1 MLKDLRIQKKLLE
14 YYTENYAKMPNT
26 RDEAIEFLSRKNMHM
41 GLCASSYFVFSQR
54 ISRRKWLK
62 RECKYGNLWY
72 ALPNIGK
79 NIDEVRDCLTYRIA
93 KLEGIIDRT
102 PKWKKILLNILNKF
116 S

>member
-72 ALPNIGK
+72 SLLHF
-79 NIDEVRDCLTYRIA
+79 LTA
-93 KLEGIIDRT
+93 S
-102 PKWKKILLNILNKF
+102 KF
-116 S
+116 SDSHCLFLLY